1 MNPNYFCGP
10 QDKPNNFCFH
20 IQARNPGASL
30 GRTGSAFQT
39 GIAFVVADPV
49 QKSDAPG
56 FFDEVVKQKLSY

>member
-1 MNPNYFCGP
+1 MPET
-10 QDKPNNFCFH
+10 
-20 IQARNPGASL
+20 PGASL
-30 GRTGSAFQT
+30 GQTGSAFQT